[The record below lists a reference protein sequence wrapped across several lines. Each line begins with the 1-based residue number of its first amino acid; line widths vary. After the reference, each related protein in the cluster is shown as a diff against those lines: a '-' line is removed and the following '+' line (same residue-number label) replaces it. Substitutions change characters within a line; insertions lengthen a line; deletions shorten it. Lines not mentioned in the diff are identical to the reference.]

1 MRPLFASLF
10 FAVSFVL
17 PAFAAGPEPVD
28 LDMVNRIRDE
38 GFNHSQV
45 METLEYMTDVIGP
58 RLTGS
63 PALRRANEWARE
75 KFTEWGLKNAHL
87 EGFDFGRGWSFSK
100 SVVRMVAPRT
110 TQLYAL
116 PLSWHPGTDGVIRG
130 EAIKA
135 VIKSEKDFET
145 FRGKLK
151 GKIVLLSE
159 GGKPSTPDH
168 PLFRRLSEEDLAKR
182 EAFAIPGD
190 EPDRSDRFAKI
201 FRFQPKLYAFLKEE
215 GALAVVRRS
224 PRDAALI
231 EASAYMHKKGESPAI
246 PAVAMSSED
255 YRRLLRLIAHKQKVE
270 LEMDIVAQYH
280 DDDPKAYNTIAE
292 IPGRGRH
299 AEVVMAGAHLDS
311 WFVGDGAVDNG
322 VGSAIVMEAARILSA
337 LKVHPRRTIRFA
349 LWSGEEQGLYGSQS
363 YVESHFG
370 TRPPPADEEKAKL
383 PKFFWFSDTYPV
395 TTKPEHEKLS
405 VYFNIDNGSGRIRG
419 IYGEGN
425 AAAAPIFERWF
436 QPFHD
441 LGAGTITLNHTGGT
455 DHLYFQWVGLPAY
468 QFIQDPLDYGARLH
482 HTQIDTFDHVQP
494 KDAKQAAVI
503 LASFLYH
510 AAMRP
515 ARFPRTPLPHE

>member
-1 MRPLFASLF
+1 MRHLLASLTL
-10 FAVSFVL
+10 ATVIAI
-17 PAFAAGPEPVD
+17 PAFAAEPEPVD
-28 LDMVNRIRDE
+28 FDMVNRIRDE

-63 PALRRANEWARE
+63 PALRRANDWTRD
-75 KFTEWGLKNAHL
+75 KFSEWGLKNAHL
-87 EGFDFGRGWSFSK
+87 EGFEFGRGWSFSK
-100 SVVRMVAPRT
+100 SVVRMVAPREA
-110 TQLYAL
+110 QLYAL
-116 PLSWHPGTDGVIRG
+116 PLSWHPGTNGVIRG

-135 VIKSEKDFET
+135 IIKSEKDFEK
-145 FRGKLK
+145 FKGKLK
-151 GKIVLLSE
+151 GKIVLLSD
-159 GGKPSTPDH
+159 GGKPSIPDK
-168 PLFRRLSEEDLAKR
+168 PLFRRLSAEELAKR
-182 EAFAIPGD
+182 EAFRIPDD

-201 FRFQPKLYAFLKEE
+201 FHFQPKLYAFLKEE

-231 EASAYMHKKGESPAI
+231 EASAYMHKTGESPDI

-255 YRRLLRLIAHKQKVE
+255 YRRLLRLIEHEQTVE
-270 LEMDIVAQYH
+270 LEMEVVARYY

-292 IPGRGRH
+292 IPGRGRNPQ
-299 AEVVMAGAHLDS
+299 VVMAGAHLDS

-337 LKVHPRRTIRFA
+337 LKVKPRRTIRFA
-349 LWSGEEQGLYGSQS
+349 LWGGEEQGLYGSAA
-363 YVESHFG
+363 YVQNHFG

-383 PKFFWFSDTYPV
+383 PSFFWFSDTYPV

-436 QPFHD
+436 TPFHD
-441 LGAGTITLNHTGGT
+441 LAAETITLNKTGGT

-482 HTQIDTFDHVQP
+482 HTQIDTFDHVQA

-510 AAMRP
+510 AAMREE
-515 ARFPRTPLPHE
+515 RFPRTPLPHK